1 MDVRSPF
8 FQNIATVLI
17 GVMFLNP
24 IVSTAADLAVD
35 AAAGGNTSLG
45 AAANGVPVVNIATP
59 NGNGLSHNKFS
70 DYNVGE
76 QGLILNNATNKLQS
90 TQLGGY
96 ILGNPNLNGRAAGV
110 ILNEVTGTNPSQ
122 LKGYT
127 EVAGQGAHVIV
138 ANPHGITCDGCGF
151 INTPRATLSTGAPV
165 VENGAL
171 KRYDVDGGQIR
182 IEGQGLN
189 ASNVDQ
195 FELITRSAQIN
206 AELHARQ
213 LAMVT
218 GRNDVDATTLAAT
231 AKADDGTDKPQ
242 LAIDSSALGGMYA
255 GAIRLVGTEQGVGVK
270 LAGDMAASGGD
281 IQIDAN
287 GKLTLSQA
295 AASRDIALKAQSIEL
310 GNKTYA
316 GRNVKAEAAQSL
328 TLEKDRSLAAGAQ
341 IDLKAEQ
348 LGNQGVI
355 EAGVNRDNSRNTT
368 GDVKLSGG
376 SLRNQGTVVASRD
389 LEAAL
394 TDTLDNRAGAISG
407 KANTRVAA
415 KALDNR
421 DDGLLLSKGSVTVDA
436 ESLDNRKG
444 AIAADQSLNI
454 KVAQRLDNQEGE
466 LSSRAAVTID
476 AGQLDNRGGQLS
488 ADRTLTVSA
497 DALDNSAK
505 GTLSSRG
512 SLVVQ
517 KAALNNQGG
526 TVVADQRV
534 DITGQRL
541 DNRGGVVSSKGDASI
556 AVEGV
561 LDNAGP
567 GRVVAEGALQ
577 VTARELRNSAAGQ
590 VGAKG
595 DVEIKVDTLA
605 QQGGELLS
613 QGHLSLEARQL
624 DNLSGG
630 LIAARQG
637 IDVRVSERL
646 RNSGGEISTQ
656 GQADIRAQA
665 IAGQAPAVL
674 DNSQAGLISA
684 DQGLTLTVQR
694 LLNHTKGVLTAR
706 DRLVV
711 RGESLDNSAGGVI
724 NSQGSLDLS
733 LQGGL
738 VNQQG
743 LITSTAGLHLEAASL
758 DSSQGGEVSSK
769 GDLRLSVARLIQQQG
784 RLIGEAAVHLDL
796 QDGDLDNRGGLLSA
810 KGPLTLERLAKLD
823 NRGGELSSR
832 QGYNLT
838 AQAIDNGDQGKLI
851 STGQLD
857 IDLGQGALRN
867 AGTGLVSGWK
877 GLTVK
882 AGSLD
887 NRGQGTLSSRDGDL
901 QITLSDALD
910 NRDGGALVGK
920 GTVSVDAQSL
930 DNRTGGV
937 VSSVGDL
944 NLTLA
949 DTLDNRTGQIS
960 SQQSA
965 SIHANR
971 LDNSV
976 GELTSKAAMTLT
988 LTGQLLN
995 AQKAR
1000 LASGGPLV
1008 LQAAALDNRGGSL
1021 ISQQLMKLTTG
1032 DLNNAGGTLAARNG
1046 LELLLSGVLDN
1057 SADGL
1062 VHSQEGLIDLQAQ
1075 RLDNQGGSLSGQQG
1089 VVARLEGAL
1098 NNRSGRIET
1107 AQGDLDLRSAG
1118 DLVNHGGVLNSL
1130 QGGLTVTSG
1139 GAFDNASGTAQAQ
1152 AVTVTAK
1159 ALDNQGGHLSALSGE
1174 TRIALGTGTLQ
1185 NQGGGLYA
1193 HQLLSVIAGDFD
1205 NRADSRGLGGKVAAE
1220 RIDFTLSG
1228 ALRNGNGLL
1237 ESSSTLRLAAA
1248 RIDNQHGRLRAL
1260 GQAGST
1266 RILGSALDNR
1276 NGTLETANAELALD
1290 VDDLYGTG
1298 GSIVHTGAGRFGL
1311 STAQVMG
1318 GGGNLSTQGR
1328 LNLSASNWTNS
1339 GVLEADQLVLDIG
1352 TFTQTASGKLV
1363 ARQSFSGSGE
1373 NWINHGVLASD
1384 GSFTLNLSGAYTGQG
1399 QLSSLGEL
1407 TLNTGSLDIASSAR
1421 IAGGAASTLTV
1432 SGLLANQGRITSAGS
1447 LTARAGTLDNYGT
1460 LGSAG
1465 LLRLETPS
1473 LLNEKGLIFSGDDM
1487 ALRVKRFTNRYADV
1501 YSLGTLSIASN
1512 DQLARSD
1519 LLENLS
1525 ATLESAKDMRLAA
1538 TTLLNAKDEFAME
1551 GKLLSAQAYL
1561 ICVQHCKKSWGD
1573 KRGQLTL
1580 NEEWGAVIS
1589 KDSPAGQILAGAN
1602 LQIEGDQVT
1611 NRYSTLSARNDIAI
1625 KAGDLKSIG
1634 AQAMS
1639 GSVQKVITANPKE
1652 SNGVY
1657 YGHQARVQNFMA
1669 QHGTAATFSEAAYL
1683 AMKAGFSPAYY
1694 LGIDAPVSVSGSG
1707 QILAPAVIQAGG
1719 NVTLQASNNLDNLQ
1733 TYPNTA
1739 INHGQARGADVS
1751 LNRAAQPVVV
1761 LNAQLPPDLQQ
1772 RQVNPLTLP
1781 GFVLPQGDNGLFR
1794 LNTQAANDDG
1804 ASQAQSLANSGGWQ
1818 VQGSQAAG
1826 SNPVDTGTRVP
1837 SGVGQVSLGEVP
1849 VKGHKY
1855 LIETNP
1861 AFADLARFLSSDYML
1876 GKLGYDP
1883 DQAQRR
1889 LGDGLFEQRLIR
1901 EAVVA
1906 RTGQRYLAGLTS
1918 DEAMFRYL
1926 MDNAIASKQALNLA
1940 LGVSLSAEQVAALTH
1955 DIVWMEE
1962 HEVQGEKVL
1971 VPVLYLAQ
1979 AQGRVAPN
1987 GALIQGRDV
1996 TLISGGSLNN
2006 QGTLKASQNLSASA
2020 VNLTNSGSMQAGERL
2035 SLLATESIRNAQGG
2049 IIAGRDVSVKA
2060 LSGDII
2066 NERSVT
2072 TFESGGSNYT
2082 YRKDYV
2088 DGAARIEA
2096 LNDLDLGAGR
2106 DVQNVGGG
2114 LSAGRDLR
2122 IDAGRDLLI
2131 VSAEQHDLSSQ
2142 KDRKGN
2148 SRREQITQYGSDV
2161 SAGRDLTLSSDRDL
2175 AVVASRV
2182 KAGDDLTVKAD
2193 GNVLIGSAANES
2205 HYESHR
2211 KSRGKKE
2218 DIEQSRVTKQG
2229 AELIAGG
2236 DLSVKAGEDLNVV
2249 ASQLKAGDEAYL
2261 YAGKDIQ
2268 LLAAQDSEYSLYDKK
2283 KKGSF
2288 GAKETRRDEVTDVRN
2303 VGTQITSGGDLTLA
2317 SEGDQLYQRAR
2328 LESGGNLTLDSGGEI
2343 AFEAVKD
2350 LHQESHEKSKSDLAW
2365 NSMKGK
2371 GSTDETLLQSQLI
2384 AQGEIVIK
2392 AADGL
2397 KIDIKQI
2404 DQKTVSQTIDAMVA
2418 ADPQLA
2424 WIKAAEQRGDVD
2436 WRQVKEIHD
2445 AFKYSNSGLGAG
2457 AQLVIAI
2464 VMAAVVGP
2472 AAAGALGTVGGAA
2485 ATSLATTGTISTINN
2500 KGNLGAALKETFS
2513 KDSLK
2518 SAAVAGVTAGL
2529 TSSYLDDAFGVKPEN
2544 VNHVTK
2550 GFDIGTLNGF
2560 GNYGGY
2566 LAAQGGVQA
2575 VTKTAIQGGSFEEN
2589 LKVALTSQGQQLLQ
2603 AGVFNWVGGV
2613 SKEMKWSDGSPQK
2626 VAFHA
2631 LMGGLL
2637 SKATGGDF
2645 ATGAAAAGA
2654 SEALIERLSGL
2665 TQGNQNL
2672 EQMSAQI
2679 IGVLA
2684 AAAVNGDINKGAE
2697 IAKSST
2703 TYNRQL
2709 HPDEIKFATD
2719 DERVKRYAK
2728 QVGISEDDA
2737 RRELLR
2743 TAAAMVD
2750 RGWSDSLGELDGNTQ
2765 QAAGFLRTEL
2775 SKSQSG
2781 LFRVTLAEYNNER
2794 LGLKELFNNRD
2805 ALNVFVKEVALV
2817 DPLAYRT
2824 DPKYFQEV
2832 LNAKGIGSQEGF
2844 GNAVEGSVSGPSKAA
2859 IWLMGAANC
2868 PSCAWSDLQ
2877 SSWDA
2882 VSKLPE
2888 ELSYKA
2894 YLDNLYIMQGK
2905 GAGVLQQNAA
2915 SSTQL
2920 GVEVGLAVS
2929 AGAGGVAAKVPT
2941 GGTILSSNK
2950 LGLSDLGPLLG
2961 RGGNKDVFAYGDLQA
2976 VGVLRVGKKTSILD
2990 EELRLLRQL
2999 DEVGIPTVNARGPV
3013 LVGDRPALIFDRYAQ
3028 GSKDVV
3034 KLTDG
3039 KVRIVGESEL
3049 LNQRSVEDLQE
3060 IRRIMVENNVRVKDL
3075 QFLIGK
3081 DGRVVVSD
3089 PLDVD
3094 VDKGPPS
3101 RNNLRMID
3109 LLIQQAQ
3116 KGRR

>member
-466 LSSRAAVTID
+466 LSSRAATTID

-711 RGESLDNSAGGVI
+711 RGESLDNSAGGVV
-724 NSQGSLDLS
+724 NGQGSLDLS

-971 LDNSV
+971 LDNSA

-1046 LELLLSGVLDN
+1046 LDLLLSGMLDN

-1075 RLDNQGGSLSGQQG
+1075 RLDNQGGNLSGQQG

-1107 AQGDLDLRSAG
+1107 AQGDLDLHSAG
-1118 DLVNHGGVLNSL
+1118 DLDNRGGVLNSL
-1130 QGGLTVTSG
+1130 QGGLTATSG

-1174 TRIALGTGTLQ
+1174 TRIDLGTGTLQ

-1237 ESSSTLRLAAA
+1237 ESSSTLRLDAA

-1373 NWINHGVLASD
+1373 NWTNHGVLASD

-1421 IAGGAASTLTV
+1421 ISGGAASTLTV

-1501 YSLGTLSIASN
+1501 YSLGALSIASN

-1538 TTLLNAKDEFAME
+1538 TTLLNAKDAFAME

-1561 ICVQHCKKSWGD
+1561 ICVQHCKSSWGD

-1625 KAGDLKSIG
+1625 KASDLKNIG

-2096 LNDLDLGAGR
+2096 LNDLDLRAGR

-2182 KAGDDLTVKAD
+2182 KAGEDLTVKAD

-2218 DIEQSRVTKQG
+2218 DIEQSRVTQQG

-2261 YAGKDIQ
+2261 YAGKDLQ

-2350 LHQESHEKSKSDLAW
+2350 LHQESHEKSKSSFVW
-2365 NSMKGK
+2365 NSMSGK
-2371 GSTDETLLQSQLI
+2371 GNTDETVLQSQLI
-2384 AQGEIVIK
+2384 AQGEIAIK
-2392 AADGL
+2392 AVEGL

-2404 DQKTVSQTIDAMVA
+2404 DQKTVSETVDAMVA

-2424 WIKAAEQRGDVD
+2424 WLKQVEQRGDVD
-2436 WRQVKEIHD
+2436 WRRVKEIHD
-2445 AFKYSNSGLGAG
+2445 SFKYSHSGLG
-2457 AQLVIAI
+2457 
-2464 VMAAVVGP
+2464 
-2472 AAAGALGTVGGAA
+2472 GGAA
-2485 ATSLATTGTISTINN
+2485 IIIAIIVAYFTAGAASGLVASSASTAGLSTAGSSVWAAGTGASLSGIGWANAAVTAGLTGMASNAAVSTINN
-2500 KGNLGAALKETFS
+2500 RGNLGAVLKDVTS
-2513 KDSLK
+2513 ND
-2518 SAAVAGVTAGL
+2518 AMRGYVVAGVTAGL
-2529 TSSYLDDAFGVKPEN
+2529 TTGVFDGWTNTETGTSTALPN
-2544 VNHVTK
+2544 SGAVTTA
-2550 GFDIGTLNGF
+2550 GGLNTW
-2560 GNYGGY
+2560 
-2566 LAAQGGVQA
+2566 GGVGRF
-2575 VTKTAIQGGSFEEN
+2575 TGN
-2589 LKVALTSQGQQLLQ
+2589 QLLQ
-2603 AGVFNWVGGV
+2603 NGTSTLVDRALGGDSKFSDALRTSLANAFAAAGFNWVGDKTSV
-2613 SKEMKWSDGSPQK
+2613 YEWDWKNGSLPK
-2626 VAFHA
+2626 IGLHA
-2631 LMGGLL
+2631 LMGGL
-2637 SKATGGDF
+2637 AAEAAGGDF
-2645 ATGAAAAGA
+2645 KTGALAAGLN
-2654 SEALIERLSGL
+2654 EAIVDKLADVYGHMDLEEKKRLLVMNSQVL
-2665 TQGNQNL
+2665 
-2672 EQMSAQI
+2672 
-2679 IGVLA
+2679 GVLA
-2684 AAAVNGDINKGAE
+2684 AAAQGGDEKSLQTGAWVAATATSYNNLDHPSADQLLSELKDCHAGNQCSEQKLYGILDKYEKLSAARSNAIESCTSRACVEKIVNSS
-2697 IAKSST
+2697 IAM
-2703 TYNRQL
+2703 
-2709 HPDEIKFATD
+2709 D
-2719 DERVKRYAK
+2719 DPVAK
-2728 QVGISEDDA
+2728 
-2737 RRELLR
+2737 ELLKR
-2743 TAAAMVD
+2743 LYYRYGYDVPGLLNGNPDVVAVPSASPFKEHGDLFTLDKQLVLAKYL
-2750 RGWSDSLGELDGNTQ
+2750 REGWLTPQEQGSLD
-2765 QAAGFLRTEL
+2765 
-2775 SKSQSG
+2775 
-2781 LFRVTLAEYNNER
+2781 V
-2794 LGLKELFNNRD
+2794 
-2805 ALNVFVKEVALV
+2805 
-2817 DPLAYRT
+2817 
-2824 DPKYFQEV
+2824 
-2832 LNAKGIGSQEGF
+2832 
-2844 GNAVEGSVSGPSKAA
+2844 
-2859 IWLMGAANC
+2859 WM
-2868 PSCAWSDLQ
+2868 
-2877 SSWDA
+2877 
-2882 VSKLPE
+2882 
-2888 ELSYKA
+2888 
-2894 YLDNLYIMQGK
+2894 
-2905 GAGVLQQNAA
+2905 
-2915 SSTQL
+2915 SSTQWLERAYGRTLNPQERATIL
-2920 GVEVGLAVS
+2920 GNIAQEGLMGINGGRMPAGSTGATAGNGRGVGASVGKEVKPEKAAGDTKPKWDNAVS
-2929 AGAGGVAAKVPT
+2929 QSDGDFGALNQNPRPRFVADSSGNLIDLNYTRGLTATNVTVTGARGGVQYPLQGQMPNSYANLGNGHVIVYGPEGRALYDVSASRIKVVEWHQSPNGQYFPKKGSDT
-2941 GGTILSSNK
+2941 KVFEGNVPKSILND
-2950 LGLSDLGPLLG
+2950 LGL
-2961 RGGNKDVFAYGDLQA
+2961 R
-2976 VGVLRVGKKTSILD
+2976 
-2990 EELRLLRQL
+2990 
-2999 DEVGIPTVNARGPV
+2999 
-3013 LVGDRPALIFDRYAQ
+3013 
-3028 GSKDVV
+3028 
-3034 KLTDG
+3034 
-3039 KVRIVGESEL
+3039 
-3049 LNQRSVEDLQE
+3049 
-3060 IRRIMVENNVRVKDL
+3060 
-3075 QFLIGK
+3075 
-3081 DGRVVVSD
+3081 
-3089 PLDVD
+3089 
-3094 VDKGPPS
+3094 
-3101 RNNLRMID
+3101 
-3109 LLIQQAQ
+3109 
-3116 KGRR
+3116 

>member
-35 AAAGGNTSLG
+35 AAAGSNTSIG

-355 EAGVNRDNSRNTT
+355 EAGVNRDNSRNAT

-454 KVAQRLDNQEGE
+454 KVAQRLDNQGGE
-466 LSSRAAVTID
+466 LSSRAATTID

-526 TVVADQRV
+526 TVVADQRL

-541 DNRGGVVSSKGDASI
+541 DNRGGVVSSKGDASV

-577 VTARELRNSAAGQ
+577 VTARELRNNAAGQ

-665 IAGQAPAVL
+665 IAGQALAVL

-694 LLNHTKGVLTAR
+694 LLNHAKGVLTAR

-743 LITSTAGLHLEAASL
+743 LITSTAGLHLKAASL

-810 KGPLTLERLAKLD
+810 KGPLTLEHLAKLD

-857 IDLGQGALRN
+857 IDLGQGTLRN

-887 NRGQGTLSSRDGDL
+887 NRSQGTLSSRDGDL

-971 LDNSV
+971 LDNSA

-1046 LELLLSGVLDN
+1046 LDLLLSGMLDN

-1075 RLDNQGGSLSGQQG
+1075 RFDNQGGNLSGQQG

-1107 AQGDLDLRSAG
+1107 AQGDLDLHSAG
-1118 DLVNHGGVLNSL
+1118 DLDNSGGVLNSL
-1130 QGGLTVTSG
+1130 QGGLTATSG

-1174 TRIALGTGTLQ
+1174 TRIELATGTLQ

-1205 NRADSRGLGGKVAAE
+1205 NQADSRGLGGKVAAE

-1260 GQAGST
+1260 GQTGST

-1373 NWINHGVLASD
+1373 NWTNHGVLASD

-1501 YSLGTLSIASN
+1501 YSLGALSIASN

-1538 TTLLNAKDEFAME
+1538 TTLLNAKDAFAME

-1561 ICVQHCKKSWGD
+1561 ICVQHCKSSWGD
-1573 KRGQLTL
+1573 KRGELTL

-1625 KAGDLKSIG
+1625 KAGDLKNIG

-2035 SLLATESIRNAQGG
+2035 SLLATDSIRNAQGG

-2072 TFESGGSNYT
+2072 TFESGGSNHT

-2182 KAGDDLTVKAD
+2182 KAGEDLTVKAD

-2218 DIEQSRVTKQG
+2218 DIEQSRVTQQG

-2236 DLSVKAGEDLNVV
+2236 DLSVKAGEDLSVV

-2261 YAGKDIQ
+2261 YAGKDLQ

-2328 LESGGNLTLDSGGEI
+2328 LESGGNLTLESGGEI

-2350 LHQESHEKSKSDLAW
+2350 LHQESHEKSKSSFVW
-2365 NSMKGK
+2365 NSMSGK
-2371 GSTDETLLQSQLI
+2371 GNTDETVLQSQLI
-2384 AQGEIVIK
+2384 AQGEIAIK
-2392 AADGL
+2392 AVEGL

-2404 DQKTVSQTIDAMVA
+2404 DQKTVSETVDAMVA

-2424 WIKAAEQRGDVD
+2424 WLKQVEQRGDVD
-2436 WRQVKEIHD
+2436 WRRVKEIHD
-2445 AFKYSNSGLGAG
+2445 SFKYSHSGLG
-2457 AQLVIAI
+2457 
-2464 VMAAVVGP
+2464 
-2472 AAAGALGTVGGAA
+2472 GGAA
-2485 ATSLATTGTISTINN
+2485 IIIAIIVAYFTAGAASGLVASSASTAGLSTAGSSVWAAGTGASLSGIGWANAAVTAGLTGMASNAAVSTINN
-2500 KGNLGAALKETFS
+2500 RGNLGAVF
-2513 KDSLK
+2513 KDVTSND
-2518 SAAVAGVTAGL
+2518 AMRGYVVAGVTAGL
-2529 TSSYLDDAFGVKPEN
+2529 TTGVFDGWTNTETGTSTALPN
-2544 VNHVTK
+2544 SGAVTTA
-2550 GFDIGTLNGF
+2550 GGLNTW
-2560 GNYGGY
+2560 
-2566 LAAQGGVQA
+2566 GGVGRF
-2575 VTKTAIQGGSFEEN
+2575 TGN
-2589 LKVALTSQGQQLLQ
+2589 QLLQ
-2603 AGVFNWVGGV
+2603 NGTSTLVDRALGGDSKFSDALRTSLANAFAAAGFNWVGDKTSV
-2613 SKEMKWSDGSPQK
+2613 QEWDWKDGSLPK
-2626 VAFHA
+2626 IGLHA
-2631 LMGGLL
+2631 LMGGL
-2637 SKATGGDF
+2637 AAEAAGGDF
-2645 ATGAAAAGA
+2645 KTGALAAGLN
-2654 SEALIERLSGL
+2654 EAIVDRLAGVY
-2665 TQGNQNL
+2665 G
-2672 EQMSAQI
+2672 QMNPEDKKRLLVMNSQVL
-2679 IGVLA
+2679 GVL
-2684 AAAVNGDINKGAE
+2684 
-2697 IAKSST
+2697 
-2703 TYNRQL
+2703 
-2709 HPDEIKFATD
+2709 
-2719 DERVKRYAK
+2719 
-2728 QVGISEDDA
+2728 
-2737 RRELLR
+2737 
-2743 TAAAMVD
+2743 TAAAQGGDEKSLQTGAWVAGSATQYNRNLHLAEERAITEEVEKGD
-2750 RGWSDSLGELDGNTQ
+2750 FEKENLEKAACYAVKCWAVYPRNSAEYLANYVSDTDAVVLSNELAWVEAQ
-2765 QAAGFLRTEL
+2765 H
-2775 SKSQSG
+2775 SKG
-2781 LFRVTLAEYNNER
+2781 LFDYSAWDGTKDFMNTDGIPLGKYTTQVVGGGVSVYGGATLCTGTVGLGCALGGGSLVVFGAGNVTEGSTGFYMHFSGEGSAFNPV
-2794 LGLKELFNNRD
+2794 KTAFNNI
-2805 ALNVFVKEVALV
+2805 
-2817 DPLAYRT
+2817 P
-2824 DPKYFQEV
+2824 
-2832 LNAKGIGSQEGF
+2832 
-2844 GNAVEGSVSGPSKAA
+2844 
-2859 IWLMGAANC
+2859 
-2868 PSCAWSDLQ
+2868 
-2877 SSWDA
+2877 
-2882 VSKLPE
+2882 
-2888 ELSYKA
+2888 
-2894 YLDNLYIMQGK
+2894 
-2905 GAGVLQQNAA
+2905 
-2915 SSTQL
+2915 
-2920 GVEVGLAVS
+2920 
-2929 AGAGGVAAKVPT
+2929 GG
-2941 GGTILSSNK
+2941 
-2950 LGLSDLGPLLG
+2950 
-2961 RGGNKDVFAYGDLQA
+2961 Y
-2976 VGVLRVGKKTSILD
+2976 
-2990 EELRLLRQL
+2990 
-2999 DEVGIPTVNARGPV
+2999 GPV
-3013 LVGDRPALIFDRYAQ
+3013 LYSGVDLATSVGMGFVKVPLAMGKADGLNRPNSIFGVMVSRMDNNYFLP
-3028 GSKDVV
+3028 
-3034 KLTDG
+3034 LTYKSTPYGTAGAIYLLGVGG
-3039 KVRIVGESEL
+3039 KGYDFGGKIING
-3049 LNQRSVEDLQE
+3049 QE
-3060 IRRIMVENNVRVKDL
+3060 NEN
-3075 QFLIGK
+3075 
-3081 DGRVVVSD
+3081 
-3089 PLDVD
+3089 
-3094 VDKGPPS
+3094 
-3101 RNNLRMID
+3101 
-3109 LLIQQAQ
+3109 
-3116 KGRR
+3116 